1 MKRALI
7 TGITGQD
14 GRHLSQFLAD
24 KDYEVFGLVRGQ
36 ANPKI
41 EMVQGENPA
50 LELIEGRKLPGVEA
64 LRMAE
69 AFLAEHG
76 HRAIAQA
83 DASEIDDEIVRA
95 VFRAAMAWAKVHAEL
110 ERKRAHT

>member
-1 MKRALI
+1 MSKWRDTYTVHPSSDRFPIMYEDELDALAAEDPADPRRAWAYMS
-7 TGITGQD
+7 D
-14 GRHLSQFLAD
+14 
-24 KDYEVFGLVRGQ
+24 
-36 ANPKI
+36 
-41 EMVQGENPA
+41 
-50 LELIEGRKLPGVEA
+50 EA

>member
-1 MKRALI
+1 MSKWRDTYKVNPSSDCFPIMSEDELDALAAEDPADPRGACEDDGVKIIRHRAW
-7 TGITGQD
+7 
-14 GRHLSQFLAD
+14 
-24 KDYEVFGLVRGQ
+24 DY
-36 ANPKI
+36 
-41 EMVQGENPA
+41 MSD
-50 LELIEGRKLPGVEA
+50 EA